1 MEQIKYN
8 LKMSISIHW
17 CASEKIYSAQKT
29 PKTIKMCQNQNKVN
43 LISYYSAS
51 SLIRSSLIRFLA
63 NPAGFSRKE
72 DLFTLA
78 FNIIL
83 VQKKY

>member
-29 PKTIKMCQNQNKVN
+29 PKTIKMCQNQNKIK
-43 LISYYSAS
+43 LISYYYAILNAS
-51 SLIRSSLIRFLA
+51 M
-63 NPAGFSRKE
+63 N
-72 DLFTLA
+72 T
-78 FNIIL
+78 NILLL
-83 VQKKY
+83 VIKYLKKN